1 MITTMRIDDALKRE
15 SDAIFSNL
23 GLNMSSAITIFLKQ
37 VVRTKGIPFEL
48 KCGATELPVSREQV
62 REAVRAMRAAN
73 GRDWN
78 EEEVNSE
85 IAAARRSRRG
95 RTAAI

>member
-1 MITTMRIDDALKRE
+1 MVTTMRIDDALKRD
-15 SDAIFSNL
+15 SDAIFSDL

-48 KCGATELPVSREQV
+48 KCGSPDVTVSREQV
-62 REAVRAMRAAN
+62 REAVRAMRASSD
-73 GRDWN
+73 REWN
-78 EEEVNSE
+78 EDEVNAE

-95 RTAAI
+95 RAAAI